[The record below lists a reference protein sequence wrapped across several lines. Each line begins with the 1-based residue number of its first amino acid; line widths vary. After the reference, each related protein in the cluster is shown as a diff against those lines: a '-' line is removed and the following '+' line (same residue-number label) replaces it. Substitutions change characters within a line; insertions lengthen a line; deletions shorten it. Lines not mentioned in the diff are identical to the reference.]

1 MEPNKYE
8 MGVIVRADL
17 EETALQAEWE
27 RVKGFIERFGGK
39 IEKVDD
45 WGRRKLAYP
54 IQKLTE
60 GMYSFITYTSEGD
73 TPKEVEA
80 RLRISENVL
89 RFLTI
94 RLDDKVVISA
104 PAKEPVKEVEAKTP
118 EVSVID
124 AE

>member
-1 MEPNKYE
+1 MESNKYE
-8 MGVIVRADL
+8 MGIIIKADM
-17 EETALQAEWE
+17 EDSAFQAELE
-27 RVKGFIERFGGK
+27 RVKGFIERFGGT

-54 IQKLTE
+54 IQKLSE
-60 GMYSFITYTSEGD
+60 GMYNFITYTSNGD

-94 RLDDKVVISA
+94 RLDDDAVVSA
-104 PAKEPVKEVEAKTP
+104 PAKEAKAAEVVNP
-118 EVSVID
+118 E
-124 AE
+124 